1 MLQILMVWKNDSIQ
15 RRKPCPVHYS
25 ENLYIYY
32 KRIQQNEE
40 GEGKKQKYE
49 DKKVFLLDPL
59 FVVWNFE

>member
-1 MLQILMVWKNDSIQ
+1 MDWKNDSIQ

-25 ENLYIYY
+25 ENLSIYY

-40 GEGKKQKYE
+40 GEGKKQEKQKYE

-59 FVVWNFE
+59 FVV